1 MCLFTPI
8 LSSNFFSRDYSC
20 NSLQINKT
28 PITILTFDERRD
40 TIKADTQLQIKVVNN
55 TKRQALYRARTTTK
69 KQKGFKDLPVEEK
82 ESLQNEAEARVLAKR
97 AKASKKYNNLVTR
110 YLDIENKQLE
120 LVLKEEKA
128 IVTFLVLTAIRKKA
142 LGVRN
147 RQKRKARELK
157 EDDNNNN
164 KFASSI
170 RGSFKKNLEPLIK
183 RLEVKIIKEGSKKN
197 GVKKEEIDTFIKDIT
212 NPKAIEEFY
221 ARDKEIE
228 VKEDNYNS
236 DNILVEVSTN
246 KEEEDNKEEFSK

>member
-1 MCLFTPI
+1 MCLFKPI

-40 TIKADTQLQIKVVNN
+40 TIKADTQLQIKVANN

-69 KQKGFKDLPVEEK
+69 KQKGFKDLPDEEK

-120 LVLKEEKA
+120 LVLKEEK
-128 IVTFLVLTAIRKKA
+128 AIRKKA

-236 DNILVEVSTN
+236 DNILVEVSIN